1 MIKNSVARRHQAI
14 ISKVSDDLGDELI
27 NELKNNLEKDAVQ
40 SREKDQ
46 SLYDQINNIINNKSK
61 YPSVQAAVEDMK
73 ERSGLTAYLKNK
85 NIKKASDNN
94 QVIDKE
100 VELKIVPTV
109 IQTRPEIENTF
120 RNCIQDSKGNLS
132 IPAIISRVKAIHGQE
147 VDSKHWD
154 EPKLVV
160 FVAKLNLEEKSKN
173 GDINRTYNNL
183 GKSNDTDNNDA
194 DPSNTD
200 AFSSLMP
207 ATK

>member
-1 MIKNSVARRHQAI
+1 MIKNNAIRHQPV
-14 ISKVSDDLGDELI
+14 ISRTSDDCSDELI

-40 SREKDQ
+40 SREKDK

-73 ERSGLTAYLKNK
+73 ERSGLNTYLKNK

-94 QVIDKE
+94 QVIDKK
-100 VELKIVPTV
+100 VDLQIIPT
-109 IQTRPEIENTF
+109 IIKARPEIESTF

-132 IPAIISRVKAIHGQE
+132 IPAIISRVKGIHSQ
-147 VDSKHWD
+147 DASDDKDWD
-154 EPKLVV
+154 DPKLTV
-160 FVAKLNLEEKSKN
+160 FVAKLNLEEKAKDGESNKF
-173 GDINRTYNNL
+173 YNNL
-183 GKSNDTDNNDA
+183 GKSNNDNNDA